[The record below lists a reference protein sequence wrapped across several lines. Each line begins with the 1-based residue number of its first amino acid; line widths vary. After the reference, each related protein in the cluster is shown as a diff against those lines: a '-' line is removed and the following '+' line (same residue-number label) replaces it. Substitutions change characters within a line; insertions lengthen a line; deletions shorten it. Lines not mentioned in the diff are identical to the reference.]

1 MLEKR
6 PGETDADHLAD
17 PACRALIKALIGLR
31 ANRGC
36 GQPPDEADHGSRG
49 QCRAGRAVEDRYK
62 HVHAPPPYGEVRRK
76 RSAAIGCHLSLLAT
90 IVFWAAFLAFIPAVQ
105 PPGHAF
111 LVPMDSAPGRKRR
124 GACRD

>member
-1 MLEKR
+1 MAKTGKQMLEKR

-62 HVHAPPPYGEVRRK
+62 HVYAP
-76 RSAAIGCHLSLLAT
+76 RSEEHTSELQSLMRISYA
-90 IVFWAAFLAFIPAVQ
+90 VFCLKKKKQ
-105 PPGHAF
+105 KQ
-111 LVPMDSAPGRKRR
+111 R
-124 GACRD
+124 